1 MMIKLQMRED
11 SIHKEGECRRKMCYS
26 VMSGPLIKGSTLGLS
41 PSCSGHGW
49 GIGCNTVQTFSKE
62 KKMELNQCELSEK
75 GEMRTV

>member
-1 MMIKLQMRED
+1 
-11 SIHKEGECRRKMCYS
+11 
-26 VMSGPLIKGSTLGLS
+26 MSGPLIKGSTLGLS